1 MYDKSLYISERSCLN
16 FVYVKDGYND
26 KRSSEKNQM
35 RI

>member
-1 MYDKSLYISERSCLN
+1 MYDKSLYISKCNCLN

-26 KRSSEKNQM
+26 KGSSEKNQM